1 MKPRPLI
8 FTCLLAHV
16 LPLTGQDVVD
26 SRATSITP
34 PRVVLEQ
41 TVVRQKDGGT
51 VTFQRIE
58 PPPVPAPVVKAV
70 SPLTAEE
77 LARQAQIEA
86 KHPLLLAISATVHEG
101 GVTVLRWSAG
111 GEERLAA
118 ASNVDF
124 RWLAGLSQVETETA
138 FCTLVMAVGTD
149 ETPLSPEEALLV
161 KSLPPDGR
169 PAFGLMPGKAELTA
183 AEEAAVAGMEA
194 VHDYVEANR
203 AMLAARHVKR
213 EQERAARMLVDE
225 QARPKAAKQ
234 SVIQFWPLSAGQ
246 KTALRAA
253 RSAETAVK
261 TANPG
266 GTN

>member
-8 FTCLLAHV
+8 IICLLAHV
-16 LPLTGQDVVD
+16 APLAGQDAVD
-26 SRATSITP
+26 SRATSTTP
-34 PRVVLEQ
+34 PQVVLEQ

-58 PPPVPAPVVKAV
+58 PPAVPAPVMKVV
-70 SPLTAEE
+70 PPLTAAE

-101 GVTVLRWSAG
+101 GVTVLRWSADS
-111 GEERLAA
+111 EERLAA
-118 ASNVDF
+118 VSNVDF
-124 RWLAGLSQVETETA
+124 RWLTGMSQVETETA

-149 ETPLSPEEALLV
+149 ETPLTPEEALLV
-161 KSLPPDGR
+161 KALPVDGR
-169 PAFGLMPGKAELTA
+169 PAFGLMPGKTALTA
-183 AEEAAVAGMEA
+183 AEAAAVAGMEA
-194 VHDYVEANR
+194 VHDYLEANR
-203 AMLAARHVKR
+203 EMLAARHVKR
-213 EQERAARMLVDE
+213 EQDRAARALEDE

-253 RSAETAVK
+253 WSAETAVK